1 MYVNLG
7 KVMLQRHQ
15 LLAAFDADKEK
26 YAPFE
31 DILRAAQ
38 VSSPYAALSYRQLK
52 TSSHSNSPL
61 MQEALVLPPW
71 VALAIRPWPGV
82 GLQSG
87 ECELAVEELSVSEYL
102 AFKEQLVNGQ

>member
-38 VSSPYAALSYRQLK
+38 VSSQYAALSYRQLK

-61 MQEALVLPPW
+61 SCRKRLCFLPGLHLLSGLGLVSDYSR
-71 VALAIRPWPGV
+71 VN
-82 GLQSG
+82 
-87 ECELAVEELSVSEYL
+87 VSWL
-102 AFKEQLVNGQ
+102 LRS